1 MEAQPKESTESQN
14 RETKQIVKRN
24 KIRKQKMNVHVDK
37 TVQWH
42 MEDETQKRMKLF
54 Y

>member
-24 KIRKQKMNVHVDK
+24 KIRKQKMNVQVDK